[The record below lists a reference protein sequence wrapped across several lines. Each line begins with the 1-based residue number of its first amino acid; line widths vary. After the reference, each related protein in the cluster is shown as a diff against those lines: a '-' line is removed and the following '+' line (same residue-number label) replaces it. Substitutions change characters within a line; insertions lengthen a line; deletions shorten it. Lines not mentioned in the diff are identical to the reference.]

1 MYFLREQLFLKKF
14 SSLFFEGG
22 VFEIYFLREE
32 FEKIFWNVFFD
43 EAIFEKFFWNVF
55 FERANSFLKK
65 TFRGGNFKNIMRNA

>member
-1 MYFLREQLFLKKF
+1 MYFLRERLFLKKF

-43 EAIFEKFFWNVF
+43 EAIFENY
-55 FERANSFLKK
+55 FEMYFLREQILFLKK
-65 TFRGGNFKNIMRNA
+65 TFRGGNFKNTMRNA